1 MFYQDIN
8 TIITKIDATL
18 SAAESH
24 GMAVGMLCVNNRTE
38 PGFWLGELF
47 QQVGGFN
54 IEDEALLENFFA
66 ETRSL
71 LASDEFTFD
80 LLLPGEDARLSE
92 QVEALR
98 QWCQGFL
105 FGLGTTSS
113 TSETAANWSVEMR
126 EIMKDITEF
135 TKLDTDVEGEEAEND
150 FMEITEYLRA
160 AVIFVQAELNAIDV
174 RIVH

>member
-38 PGFWLGELF
+38 PGFWLGELL
-47 QQVGGFN
+47 QEGGGFN
-54 IEDEALLENFFA
+54 IEDETILEDLFG
-66 ETRSL
+66 ETKSL

-80 LLLPGEDARLSE
+80 LLLPGEDVRLSE

-113 TSETAANWSVEMR
+113 TSETAANWSDEIR
-126 EIMKDITEF
+126 EIVKDITEF
-135 TKLDTDVEGEEAEND
+135 TKLDSDVEGEEAEND

-160 AVIFVQAELNAIDV
+160 AVIFVQAELNAVND
-174 RIVH
+174 RTVH

>member
-1 MFYQDIN
+1 MFYHDIN

-38 PGFWLGELF
+38 PGFWLGELL
-47 QQVGGFN
+47 QEGGGFN
-54 IEDEALLENFFA
+54 IEDEAILENLFG

-113 TSETAANWSVEMR
+113 TSETAANWSDEIR

-160 AVIFVQAELNAIDV
+160 AVIFVQAELNAVDD

>member
-38 PGFWLGELF
+38 PGFWLGELL
-47 QQVGGFN
+47 QQGGGFN
-54 IEDEALLENFFA
+54 IEDEAILENLFG

-113 TSETAANWSVEMR
+113 TSEAAANWSDEIR

-160 AVIFVQAELNAIDV
+160 AVIFVRAELNAVDD